1 MGLGPGFL
9 LLAAGT
15 ILTWAVDVDLPYVRD
30 DALGTMLLAAGVLWL
45 VAAAVVS
52 AARSSRR
59 DDAGAGLAL
68 VAGGAVLV
76 WGLEVDVPYVWD
88 GALGV
93 ILMLGGAVAIVAA
106 VVMQRQRTRSRRVVE
121 YR

>member
-9 LLAAGT
+9 LLAAGA
-15 ILTWAVDVDLPYVRD
+15 ILTWAVDVDVPYVRD

-45 VAAAVVS
+45 VAAAVLN

-68 VAGGAVLV
+68 VGGGAVLV

-88 GALGV
+88 GGLGV